1 MDGTGRRPGVL
12 VRPCA
17 WEARLWRC
25 GARRRSR
32 RPARLWPG
40 EQLGVV
46 MGRYGGSASAAWH
59 YAGGAVWRAALP
71 AKLASESRLLLGLRR
86 ACYGCAVAVC
96 MRGVELRA
104 AGPGSACLHAAW
116 SACVCLRK
124 RKVSTA
130 RCLVCELACRVCAA

>member
-1 MDGTGRRPGVL
+1 ML

-17 WEARLWRC
+17 WEARLRRC
-25 GARRRSR
+25 GARRQS
-32 RPARLWPG
+32 ARLWPG

-46 MGRYGGSASAAWH
+46 MGRYGGSAAAAWR
-59 YAGGAVWRAALP
+59 YAGGAVRRAALP

-104 AGPGSACLHAAW
+104 AGLARRACTRPGLLVCVAEKKGEHGKVLGVRSCM
-116 SACVCLRK
+116 SCVCCM
-124 RKVSTA
+124 S
-130 RCLVCELACRVCAA
+130 